1 LSRYISPTDS
11 HSDDFYEQFEA
22 RFDSLNLDRKMRRL
36 RKPKLKHIPKK
47 SDDQV
52 LSDSADVV
60 GLEGG
65 FNPTYHPS
73 RHEEGWLLDSLGAFY
88 DQSLI
93 TDVLYVVRGGKEA
106 TVYCCAAHP
115 STGVELVAA
124 KVYRPRV
131 FRQIRNDGLYREGRD
146 LLTAEGRAVRKTDHR
161 ILRAVG
167 KKTSF
172 GVQVAHTSWL
182 MHEYTSLQTLY
193 AAGAAVP
200 RPIASTENAILM
212 GFCGDER
219 MAAPALSHITLDD
232 AEADVLFQETVR
244 NVEIMLRHDLIHGD
258 LSAYNI
264 LYWEGQITLIDF
276 PQVVTSQ
283 DNRSAYMILHRDV
296 TRVCEYFER
305 QGVPSDPQAV
315 VDRLWARYSQA
326 TPDEPFDEDEEDEAE
341 D

>member
-1 LSRYISPTDS
+1 MSRYVSSSDS
-11 HSDDFYEQFEA
+11 HSDEFYEQFEA
-22 RFDSLNLDRKMRRL
+22 RFDALNLDRKMRRL
-36 RKPKLKHIPKK
+36 RKPKPKHIPKK
-47 SDDQV
+47 SASDV
-52 LSDSADVV
+52 LNESADVV

-65 FNPTYHPS
+65 FNPTYRPS
-73 RHEEGWLLDSLGAFY
+73 LHEEGWLLQSLGAFY
-88 DQSLI
+88 EQSLI

-146 LLTAEGRAVRKTDHR
+146 LLTAEGHAVRKTDHR

-182 MHEYTSLQTLY
+182 MHEYASLQTLH

-200 RPIASTENAILM
+200 RPFAATDNAILM
-212 GFCGDER
+212 GYCGDER
-219 MAAPALSHITLDD
+219 MAAPALSQISLDD
-232 AEADVLFQETVR
+232 AEAEVLFQAALR
-244 NVEIMLRHDLIHGD
+244 NVERMLRHDLIHGD

-283 DNRSAYMILHRDV
+283 GNRSAYAILHRDV
-296 TRVCEYFER
+296 TRVCDYFAR
-305 QGVPSDPQAV
+305 QGVPSDPQAI
-315 VDRLWARYSQA
+315 VDRLWASYSRA
-326 TPDEPFDEDEEDEAE
+326 APDEPLDNDAEDEAAE
-341 D
+341 